1 MLTTGF
7 RLGANP
13 AEQPLVMDLFVL
25 KPPRPPVPRTAASVG
40 DGDDLKFS
48 FCDSVNY
55 AVRKP
60 SEEKLPPTRQELGH
74 ESICGGGIAFGIRP
88 IGSPCLCDDI
98 RMDPNAWSGH
108 RIARGFGGAP
118 PTREP
123 SLLFHYPN
131 PRYVARSLA
140 PMPPQRPHPLIRPD
154 FQLTGQQARHAPR
167 AVGEEPLLRLFWKP
181 CSWTNSI
188 AAAPGNTSLKRC
200 CKQV

>member
-1 MLTTGF
+1 
-7 RLGANP
+7 
-13 AEQPLVMDLFVL
+13 MDLFVL

-60 SEEKLPPTRQELGH
+60 SEEKLPRTVQVHWPSLGTAFDFTDGVIELGH
-74 ESICGGGIAFGIRP
+74 ESICGGGIAFGIPP
-88 IGSPCLCDDI
+88 IGSPCLCDGI

-167 AVGEEPLLRLFWKP
+167 AVGEEPLLRLFWEL

-188 AAAPGNTSLKRC
+188 AAAPVNTSLKRC